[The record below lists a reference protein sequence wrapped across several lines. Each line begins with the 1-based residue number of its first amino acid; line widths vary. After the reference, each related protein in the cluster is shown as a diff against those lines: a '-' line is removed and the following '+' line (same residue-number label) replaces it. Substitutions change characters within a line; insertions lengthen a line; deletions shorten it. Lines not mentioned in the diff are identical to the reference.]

1 MVSVYATKKR
11 EYAKAEHTFSL
22 IEVNL
27 GGRCH
32 IERLWKQVKLTLQ
45 DRRAIPK

>member
-1 MVSVYATKKR
+1 MVSVYTTLLKKKK

-32 IERLWKQVKLTLQ
+32 IERLWK
-45 DRRAIPK
+45 